1 MKKRKII
8 GTILLIGFVLITLLL
23 LTNNISKFDS
33 LIYDM
38 VYKIRCKFFDYIFIF
53 FSYLGNSIPVITITI
68 ILLILFE
75 QKDRILLGSSMIISL
90 LTNQVIKNI
99 IKRPRPPIEERL
111 ITQSGY
117 SYPSGHSMMAM
128 CLYGVLIYL
137 VYTKVKNKKLKIL
150 LISIFSIL
158 IFLIGLSRIYVRV
171 HYPSDVLAG
180 YLLNILILI
189 IVITLITNHYRG
201 KINDKDDSK

>member
-8 GTILLIGFVLITLLL
+8 GIVLLIGFILITLLL
-23 LTNNISKFDS
+23 LTNNLETYDS
-33 LIYDM
+33 YIYNI
-38 VYKIRCKFFDYIFIF
+38 VYKLRCGFFDFLFIF
-53 FSYLGNSIPVITITI
+53 FSYIGNSLPVTIITIALLI
-68 ILLILFE
+68 ILD
-75 QKDRILLGSSMIISL
+75 QRDRILLGSCMIISL
-90 LTNQVIKNI
+90 ITNQSLKYI
-99 IKRPRPPIEERL
+99 IRRPRPPIEERL
-111 ITQSGY
+111 IKQSGY

-150 LISIFSIL
+150 LISIFTALIL
-158 IFLIGLSRIYVRV
+158 LIGFSRIYVRV

-180 YLLNILILI
+180 YLLTLLILI

-201 KINDKDDSK
+201 NINDKDDSK